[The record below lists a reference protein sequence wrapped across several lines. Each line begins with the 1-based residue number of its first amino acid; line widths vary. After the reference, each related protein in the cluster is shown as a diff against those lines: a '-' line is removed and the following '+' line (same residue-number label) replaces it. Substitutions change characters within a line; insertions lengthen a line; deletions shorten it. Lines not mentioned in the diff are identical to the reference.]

1 MFWSS
6 ILPGWL
12 ITLPLLRYELGCG
25 VLSATLC
32 HAQRLGLSP
41 QAIWPDCNQ
50 GIPHRTLFLWVL
62 GVLPVQGSSLTCS
75 LSAIKPLFPL
85 LSSLGSVLV
94 KGNSFPST
102 LESLSTLSLPLT
114 PFPQNPQTH
123 TYTYTHT
130 HSLFEYKSQRNS
142 KAFFFFF
149 WSFCPIISLPWNSEP
164 LANYLLE

>member
-1 MFWSS
+1 MADHSATSTVWVGVWSS
-6 ILPGWL
+6 FCYSVPCPETGTFPPGYL
-12 ITLPLLRYELGCG
+12 ARLQPRNTSQDCVFR
-25 VLSATLC
+25 VLA
-32 HAQRLGLSP
+32 
-41 QAIWPDCNQ
+41 
-50 GIPHRTLFLWVL
+50 
-62 GVLPVQGSSLTCS
+62 VLPVQGSSLTCS

-149 WSFCPIISLPWNSEP
+149 GHFAPSYPSPETVNP
-164 LANYLLE
+164 